1 MLRIAIATR
10 CFNQPLEQSLR
21 LAGEIGAEGV
31 GVQLD
36 VRDELRP
43 TDLSDTGR
51 RQFLH
56 RLSERG
62 LRVASATFPLRR
74 PLCDQEH
81 LDSRVASLKKAMEF
95 AYDLG
100 SRVLTTRVGS
110 IPVDGEGPGY
120 SLLCELL
127 NDLARHGNHVGVTLA
142 VAPVSESPETLRKL
156 FDTVKSGPIG
166 VDFDPA
172 AFAISRHS
180 PAQALRDL
188 QAFVA
193 HFQARDAIREF
204 DGGGLEVPLGR
215 GEVDWVELLPLL
227 DEIEYRGW
235 TTVLRT
241 QGDDRPGDVARAV
254 KFLRQVELG

>member
-10 CFNQPLEQSLR
+10 GFGQPLESSIR
-21 LAGEIGAEGV
+21 LAGEAGAA

-36 VRDELRP
+36 VRDELQAA
-43 TDLSDTGR
+43 DLSDTGR

-56 RLSERG
+56 RLTGRG
-62 LRVASATFPLRR
+62 MKVASATFPLRR
-74 PLCDQEH
+74 PLYDQQH
-81 LDSRVASLKKAMEF
+81 LDVRVASLKKAMQF

-100 SRVLTTRVGS
+100 ASVLTTRVGP
-110 IPVDGEGPGY
+110 IPAEAEGTSYP
-120 SLLCELL
+120 LLCEVL

-142 VAPVSESPETLRKL
+142 VAPDSESPQTLRKL
-156 FDTVKSGPIG
+156 LDAVKSGPIG

-180 PAQALRDL
+180 PVQALRDL
-188 QAFVA
+188 HAFVS
-193 HFQARDAIREF
+193 HFQARDAVREF

-215 GEVDWVELLPLL
+215 GEVDWVELLPQL

-235 TTVLRT
+235 TSVVRT
-241 QGDDRPGDVARAV
+241 QGDDKPGDITRAV
-254 KFLRQVELG
+254 KFLRQVVLG